1 MFLTSFSVLYSHLT
15 FLLTSI
21 ITRRNHP
28 NAKDLQSTW
37 LCQVASRD
45 LLSKALGST
54 RNIYCPNVNVSRLL
68 LLAGASPHY
77 VGGLMQNAPL
87 LALFAH
93 QGFEEMVA
101 LLMDFGADVNG
112 RNADGITPLMFACQ
126 RGQSEVTRT
135 LVQHGAVVNAIDND
149 DKSALVYAAEHGHLE
164 IVELLVACDWGHLTN
179 ELGLV
184 EAAQQATVTAAAK
197 GNIQVNIFRKTR

>member
-1 MFLTSFSVLYSHLT
+1 M
-15 FLLTSI
+15 
-21 ITRRNHP
+21 
-28 NAKDLQSTW
+28 
-37 LCQVASRD
+37 
-45 LLSKALGST
+45 
-54 RNIYCPNVNVSRLL
+54 SRLL

-126 RGQSEVTRT
+126 RGRSEVSRT

-149 DKSALVYAAEHGHLE
+149 DKSALLYAAEYGHLE

-179 ELGLV
+179 ELGLM
-184 EAAQQATVTAAAK
+184 EAAQQATVTAASK
-197 GNIQVNIFRKTR
+197 GHIQVSKLYQKGCVNFSKSLRYFRFWSTSWTCTKSILMPAIHYTENRH

>member
-1 MFLTSFSVLYSHLT
+1 
-15 FLLTSI
+15 
-21 ITRRNHP
+21 
-28 NAKDLQSTW
+28 
-37 LCQVASRD
+37 
-45 LLSKALGST
+45 
-54 RNIYCPNVNVSRLL
+54 
-68 LLAGASPHY
+68 
-77 VGGLMQNAPL
+77 MQNAPL

-126 RGQSEVTRT
+126 RGRSEVART
-135 LVQHGAVVNAIDND
+135 LVQHGSVVNAIDND
-149 DKSALVYAAEHGHLE
+149 DKSALLYAAEYGHLE

-184 EAAQQATVTAAAK
+184 EAAQQATVTAASK
-197 GNIQVNIFRKTR
+197 GHIQVLFIYILSAKNLVKSKFYFTIRNSSRFDELVSLKNSKCLVCNSRFVSI

>member
-1 MFLTSFSVLYSHLT
+1 
-15 FLLTSI
+15 
-21 ITRRNHP
+21 
-28 NAKDLQSTW
+28 
-37 LCQVASRD
+37 
-45 LLSKALGST
+45 
-54 RNIYCPNVNVSRLL
+54 
-68 LLAGASPHY
+68 
-77 VGGLMQNAPL
+77 MQNAPL

-126 RGQSEVTRT
+126 RGRSEVSRT

-149 DKSALVYAAEHGHLE
+149 DKSALLYAAEYGHLE

-179 ELGLV
+179 ELGLM
-184 EAAQQATVTAAAK
+184 EAAQQATVTAASK
-197 GNIQVNIFRKTR
+197 GHIQVRNLHFLSKNSTLISRENCRFFFRAKKSLKCCGFRLFSCRQL